1 MQICSRNWLLYYRG
15 RRAHSLKMGWDWA
28 VGGISDEIP
37 RTTGPECINYMTDRR
52 RWVETVL
59 LSALFIFI
67 MHRSWQRLAPI
78 KLPLPHEIQKPLSPT
93 RLFLLISLSMIFGI
107 EMGFKLSGQSMIF
120 ALNPCHVQ
128 SCLQIY
134 LLAAKPT
141 KTTTALFRIQMSNL
155 NGPFL
160 AFLFPEVEGRTYP
173 FEQATYWIQHALLY
187 IIPIYII
194 RSGAYTVEDLSEFHW
209 SHIGTAFMLFY
220 HFVLLSP
227 LSIFT
232 GINLDHMLCAAMS
245 DPFQGPNYRIFACCH
260 QALLCPLLSK
270 GTVVL
275 FGRRSWSNSGLNVSG
290 SMPETKSEVVQYHKI
305 TPADYAMQEETILRH
320 RFSNQ
325 EAVDDGH
332 LHDTV
337 EMASLTSE
345 YTMPTTKID

>member
-1 MQICSRNWLLYYRG
+1 MELD
-15 RRAHSLKMGWDWA
+15 WDWA
-28 VGGISDEIP
+28 VGGITDEIP
-37 RTTGPECINYMTDRR
+37 RTTGPECINYMTARR

-59 LSALFIFI
+59 LSALFIFVI
-67 MHRSWQRLAPI
+67 HRSWLRLAPS
-78 KLPLPHEIQKPLSPT
+78 KMPPLNEVQEPHSAT
-93 RLFLLISLSMIFGI
+93 RLFLLIAMSVIFGI
-107 EMGFKLSGQSMIF
+107 EMGFKLSGRSMIF

-128 SCLQIY
+128 TCLQIY

-194 RSGAYTVEDLSEFHW
+194 QSGAYTVEDLGDFHW

-227 LSIFT
+227 LSMVT
-232 GINLDHMLCAAMS
+232 GINLDHMLCAAVS
-245 DPFQGPNYRIFACCH
+245 DPFQGPNYRLFACCH
-260 QALLCPLLSK
+260 QTLLCPLLSK
-270 GTVVL
+270 GTVII
-275 FGRRSWSNSGLNVSG
+275 FGPRTRSNASGPCEQTLG
-290 SMPETKSEVVQYHKI
+290 PDPPYYQMTAPENET
-305 TPADYAMQEETILRH
+305 QEELTDMILRQRYNAQSAATGMNPH
-320 RFSNQ
+320 D
-325 EAVDDGH
+325 VDK
-332 LHDTV
+332 
-337 EMASLTSE
+337 MAITAE

>member
-1 MQICSRNWLLYYRG
+1 
-15 RRAHSLKMGWDWA
+15 MGWDWDWA

-78 KLPLPHEIQKPLSPT
+78 KLPPLHEIQKPHSPT
-93 RLFLLISLSMIFGI
+93 RLFLLIALSMIFGI

-128 SCLQIY
+128 SCLQIF

-245 DPFQGPNYRIFACCH
+245 DPFQGANYRLFACCH
-260 QALLCPLLSK
+260 QTLLCPLLSK
-270 GTVVL
+270 GTVLL
-275 FGRRSWSNSGLNVSG
+275 FNRRSRSSTGLNGSG
-290 SMPETKSEVVQYHKI
+290 GLPAARIEEAQYHQL
-305 TPADYAMQEETILRH
+305 TPAEYATQGDAIMRH
-320 RFSNQ
+320 RFSGQ
-325 EAVDDGH
+325 DAADEGH
-332 LHDTV
+332 SHDAD
-337 EMASLTSE
+337 ELASLSAE

>member
-1 MQICSRNWLLYYRG
+1 MN
-15 RRAHSLKMGWDWA
+15 WDWA
-28 VGGISDEIP
+28 VGGITDEIP

-67 MHRSWQRLAPI
+67 MHRSWLRLAPI
-78 KLPLPHEIQKPLSPT
+78 KLPPLHETQKPHSPT
-93 RLFLLISLSMIFGI
+93 RLFLLIALSMIFGI
-107 EMGFKLSGQSMIF
+107 EMGFKLAGRSMIF

-128 SCLQIY
+128 TCLQIY

-173 FEQATYWIQHALLY
+173 FEQSTYWIQHALLY

-194 RSGAYTVEDLSEFHW
+194 RSGAYTVEDLGDFNW

-245 DPFQGPNYRIFACCH
+245 DPFQGANYRLFACCH
-260 QALLCPLLSK
+260 QTLLCPLLSK
-270 GTVVL
+270 GTVLL
-275 FGRRSWSNSGLNVSG
+275 FGRPSRKDLCAGETVPRSGALTDPALGAVH
-290 SMPETKSEVVQYHKI
+290 QYHQL
-305 TPADYAMQEETILRH
+305 TAAEYPSQEEATEALLRH
-320 RFSNQ
+320 RYNAQATATTGVALSPDVA
-325 EAVDDGH
+325 ELAIG
-332 LHDTV
+332 
-337 EMASLTSE
+337 AE

>member
-1 MQICSRNWLLYYRG
+1 
-15 RRAHSLKMGWDWA
+15 MGWDWDWA
-28 VGGISDEIP
+28 VGGISDDIP

-52 RWVETVL
+52 RWLETVL

-78 KLPLPHEIQKPLSPT
+78 KLPPPIEIQKPHSPT
-93 RLFLLISLSMIFGI
+93 RLFLLIALSVIFGI

-128 SCLQIY
+128 SCLQIF

-160 AFLFPEVEGRTYP
+160 AFLFPEIEGRTYP

-227 LSIFT
+227 LSIDF
-232 GINLDHMLCAAMS
+232 
-245 DPFQGPNYRIFACCH
+245 
-260 QALLCPLLSK
+260 
-270 GTVVL
+270 
-275 FGRRSWSNSGLNVSG
+275 
-290 SMPETKSEVVQYHKI
+290 
-305 TPADYAMQEETILRH
+305 
-320 RFSNQ
+320 
-325 EAVDDGH
+325 
-332 LHDTV
+332 
-337 EMASLTSE
+337 
-345 YTMPTTKID
+345 

>member
-1 MQICSRNWLLYYRG
+1 ME
-15 RRAHSLKMGWDWA
+15 WDWSWA
-28 VGGISDEIP
+28 VAGITPEVP

-52 RWVETVL
+52 RWIETVL

-67 MHRSWQRLAPI
+67 MHRSWKRLAPI
-78 KLPLPHEIQKPLSPT
+78 NLPPLHEIQKSHSPT
-93 RLFLLISLSMIFGI
+93 RLFLLIAMSMVFGI

-128 SCLQIY
+128 TCLQIY

-141 KTTTALFRIQMSNL
+141 RTTTAMFRIQMSNL

-173 FEQATYWIQHALLY
+173 FEQSTYWIQHALLY

-194 RSGAYTVEDLSEFHW
+194 RSGAYTVEDLGDFHW

-220 HFVLLSP
+220 HFIFLSP

-245 DPFQGPNYRIFACCH
+245 DPFQGPNYRLFACCH

-270 GTVVL
+270 GTVLL
-275 FGRRSWSNSGLNVSG
+275 FGRRKSASGENGARMRNVG
-290 SMPETKSEVVQYHKI
+290 RETLPAAGTETQAAMYHQR
-305 TPADYAMQEETILRH
+305 AQQEYGTAEEATETLMRH
-320 RFSNQ
+320 RYNAQAAS
-325 EAVDDGH
+325 AASGGMH
-332 LHDTV
+332 SHDAD
-337 EMASLTSE
+337 EMAAIYDAAE
-345 YTMPTTKID
+345 YRMPTTRID

>member
-1 MQICSRNWLLYYRG
+1 
-15 RRAHSLKMGWDWA
+15 MGWDWDWA
-28 VGGISDEIP
+28 IGGITDEIP
-37 RTTGPECINYMTDRR
+37 RTTGSECINYMTDRR
-52 RWVETVL
+52 RWLETVL
-59 LSALFIFI
+59 LSALFIYI

-78 KLPLPHEIQKPLSPT
+78 KLPPLHEIQKPHSPT
-93 RLFLLISLSMIFGI
+93 RLCLLIVMSVIFGI

-128 SCLQIY
+128 TCLQIY

-160 AFLFPEVEGRTYP
+160 AFVFPEVEGRTYP

-194 RSGAYTVEDLSEFHW
+194 RSGAYTVEDLGEFHW

-245 DPFQGPNYRIFACCH
+245 DPFQGPNYRLFACCH
-260 QALLCPLLSK
+260 QTLLCPLLSK
-270 GTVVL
+270 GTVLL
-275 FGRRSWSNSGLNVSG
+275 FGRGSRSSAAQNGLGGVTEAGNDVS
-290 SMPETKSEVVQYHKI
+290 QYHQLSAPEYGTQKEA
-305 TPADYAMQEETILRH
+305 ADALIRH
-320 RFSNQ
+320 RYNTQ
-325 EAVDDGH
+325 ATAAAGGVH
-332 LHDTV
+332 QHDV
-337 EMASLTSE
+337 GDIAAMSAE

>member
-1 MQICSRNWLLYYRG
+1 
-15 RRAHSLKMGWDWA
+15 MGWDWEWA
-28 VGGISDEIP
+28 IKGITDEIP

-52 RWVETVL
+52 RWIETVL

-78 KLPLPHEIQKPLSPT
+78 KLPPLHEIQKPHSPT
-93 RLFLLISLSMIFGI
+93 RLFLLIAMSIIFGI

-128 SCLQIY
+128 TCLQIY

-141 KTTTALFRIQMSNL
+141 KMTTALFRIQMSNL

-160 AFLFPEVEGRTYP
+160 AFVFPEVEGRTYP

-194 RSGAYTVEDLSEFHW
+194 RSGAYTVEDLGELHW

-245 DPFQGPNYRIFACCH
+245 DPFQGPNYRLFACCH

-270 GTVVL
+270 GTVLL
-275 FGRRSWSNSGLNVSG
+275 FGRGSRNSAALNGSG
-290 SMPETKSEVVQYHKI
+290 GMTETGNDAPQYHQLSA
-305 TPADYAMQEETILRH
+305 PEYATQKEATEALIRH
-320 RFSNQ
+320 RYNTQ
-325 EAVDDGH
+325 ATAAAAAGGVH
-332 LHDTV
+332 QHDVGDIAAMT
-337 EMASLTSE
+337 AE